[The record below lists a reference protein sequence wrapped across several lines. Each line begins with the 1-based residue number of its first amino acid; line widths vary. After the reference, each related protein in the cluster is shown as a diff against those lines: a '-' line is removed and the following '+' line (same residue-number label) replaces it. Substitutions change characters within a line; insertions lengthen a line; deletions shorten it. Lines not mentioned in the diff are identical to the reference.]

1 MASETASINPA
12 HQGKY
17 KDVSL
22 EAFNKAH
29 GECSELAALYDGSKE
44 ADDLLLEA
52 TEELSYMKAPQDAH
66 INEKPQAAD
75 YIEQALENIAQS
87 WKNAENLEELFSL
100 LEEAGASVEHL
111 EKVLVEPLRQTPAF
125 TGEGSGSSYELKSWP
140 RIATVLTHL
149 QQRGIHTEH
158 LDIKVSKLDPDS
170 MRKYPYV
177 LINIHDE
184 SGDPQKGMQLLL
196 CDQVGQV
203 CFSSN
208 VIYPAKYFETI
219 NKKMIAA
226 LPGMRREPQGS
237 NIDSFIARLLSPLD
251 NEKREKPFKAIFH
264 KAVDNKS
271 KAVEKIPLSEALY
284 IKIIK
289 KEIEETGSS
298 TLKKYKIYLPDGST
312 GAALRIAFSKKI
324 RGLTSRYKLVTDFTE
339 AMGLSV
345 KLTEDILDQLIK
357 EYIKTHKG
365 EEPSNASGEAY
376 LPNGI
381 KTTWGAI
388 SQYVKG
394 YPEKFGGLTFAQ
406 IKEQNGLTS
415 TSYSADDLD
424 DLIRDWIKS
433 HDGEEPTP
441 NTKGD
446 VTLKNGI
453 KTLWMAIDA
462 YVRKH
467 PEKFDGLN
475 FAQIKEQEGLT
486 STSYSADDLADL
498 TRDWIKTHDGEEPS
512 YYTKGDVILKNG
524 IKTTWLA
531 IDKYVRRKVEKFGG
545 LTFFQIK
552 EQNGITSTSYTAED
566 LADLIRDWII
576 TYDGQEPLNKT
587 KGDVFLKNGIKT
599 TWQAIDKYVR
609 THPEK
614 FDGLTFSTIKQQ
626 FGLKKGMAEYNE
638 IIAQMQV
645 SNDGPSGA
653 PPAPLSIG

>member
-66 INEKPQAAD
+66 TNEKPQAAD
-75 YIEQALENIAQS
+75 YIDQALENIAQS

-111 EKVLVEPLRQTPAF
+111 EKVLVQPLRQTPAF
-125 TGEGSGSSYELKSWP
+125 TGEGSSSYELKSWP
-140 RIATVLTHL
+140 RIASVLTHL

-170 MRKYPYV
+170 MRKHPYV

-226 LPGMRREPQGS
+226 LPGMKREPQGS

-251 NEKREKPFKAIFH
+251 NEKREKPFKAIYH
-264 KAVDNKS
+264 KAVEDES

-289 KEIEETGSS
+289 SEIEETGSS
-298 TLKKYKIYLPDGST
+298 TLKKNKIYLPDGSK
-312 GAALRIAFSKKI
+312 GNALYAAFQKKF
-324 RGLTSRYKLVTDFTE
+324 RGLTSSYNLVTDFTE
-339 AMGLSV
+339 AMGLSG
-345 KLTEDILDQLIK
+345 KLTEDILDQVIK

-365 EEPSNASGEAY
+365 EEPYNRSGDVT
-376 LPNGI
+376 LPNGV
-381 KTTWGAI
+381 KTNWGNI
-388 SQYVKG
+388 NLNIPKHILNEKG
-394 YPEKFGGLTFAQ
+394 EPKYESLADYKEKRGFTVH
-406 IKEQNGLTS
+406 
-415 TSYSADDLD
+415 SYSADDLA

-441 NTKGD
+441 DTKGD
-446 VTLKNGI
+446 VVLKNGI
-453 KTLWMAIDA
+453 KTTWTAIKT
-462 YVRKH
+462 YVRTH
-467 PEKFDGLN
+467 PEKFGGLT
-475 FAQIKEQEGLT
+475 FSQIKEENGLT
-486 STSYSADDLADL
+486 VHSYTAEDIADL
-498 TRDWIKTHDGEEPS
+498 MRDWIKTHDGEEA
-512 YYTKGDVILKNG
+512 TQ
-524 IKTTWLA
+524 
-531 IDKYVRRKVEKFGG
+531 R
-545 LTFFQIK
+545 
-552 EQNGITSTSYTAED
+552 
-566 LADLIRDWII
+566 
-576 TYDGQEPLNKT
+576 T

-599 TWQAIDKYVR
+599 TWTAIKTYVR
-609 THPEK
+609 THPQK
-614 FDGLTFSTIKQQ
+614 FGGLTFSKIKEQS
-626 FGLKKGMAEYNE
+626 GLKKGMAEYNE
-638 IIAQMQV
+638 IIAQMQLG
-645 SNDGPSGA
+645 NLGQSGA

>member
-1 MASETASINPA
+1 MASETTSTNPA

-75 YIEQALENIAQS
+75 YIDQALENIAQS

-140 RIATVLTHL
+140 RIASVLTHL

-170 MRKYPYV
+170 MRKHPYV

-264 KAVDNKS
+264 KAVEDKS

-284 IKIIK
+284 IKILK

-298 TLKKYKIYLPDGST
+298 TLKKNKIYLPDGST
-312 GAALRIAFSKKI
+312 RGGLYMAFQKKL
-324 RGLTSRYKLVTDFTE
+324 RGLTSCYKLVTDFTE
-339 AMGLSV
+339 AMGLSG
-345 KLTEDILDQLIK
+345 KLTEDILDQVIK

-365 EEPSNASGEAY
+365 EEPSMHSGEVI

-381 KTTWGAI
+381 KTNWENITLNIPKHILNDEDEPKYKSLADC
-388 SQYVKG
+388 K
-394 YPEKFGGLTFAQ
+394 EKRGFTVHSYTAEDLVDLT
-406 IKEQNGLTS
+406 
-415 TSYSADDLD
+415 
-424 DLIRDWIKS
+424 RDWIKS
-433 HDGEEPTP
+433 HDGEEPT
-441 NTKGD
+441 
-446 VTLKNGI
+446 
-453 KTLWMAIDA
+453 
-462 YVRKH
+462 
-467 PEKFDGLN
+467 
-475 FAQIKEQEGLT
+475 
-486 STSYSADDLADL
+486 S
-498 TRDWIKTHDGEEPS
+498 
-512 YYTKGDVILKNG
+512 
-524 IKTTWLA
+524 KTT
-531 IDKYVRRKVEKFGG
+531 
-545 LTFFQIK
+545 
-552 EQNGITSTSYTAED
+552 
-566 LADLIRDWII
+566 
-576 TYDGQEPLNKT
+576 
-587 KGDVFLKNGIKT
+587 GDVFLKNGIKT
-599 TWQAIDKYVR
+599 TWVVIDRYVR

-614 FDGLTFSTIKQQ
+614 FGGLTFSKIKEQS
-626 FGLKKGMAEYNE
+626 GLKKGMAEYNE
-638 IIAQMQV
+638 IIAQMQPG
-645 SNDGPSGA
+645 NDGQSGA